1 MSTELSIKNIIVAF
15 FVIVV
20 VGVVGWWGS
29 NTILDLSHQYGWD
42 MFVSQEEIKNQ
53 RDSKEIFSD
62 MIVQVND
69 CLIDEDSGCVCMD
82 EEVSFPSGYHIRMEQ
97 EGLSTK
103 ISLKSSRIDLAE
115 ETIAFIPC
123 ALLEGDS
130 SFVEIGDKISLIYG
144 PNSLTLNNYE
154 GVFDPSL
161 IFYKL
166 SNDKIC
172 VMSIAVSR
180 EKGDLSLVCSEK
192 NEKFESFPE
201 AVNNYDSGLD
211 SNSLDSLIS
220 LASLNSNFVN
230 GAEKVMEGIIYIESY
245 TGENFVNREILY
257 NSNSE
262 IYVEGKGNG
271 ISMLEIK
278 GSKSAYTV
286 LRSSEGENL
295 MNLYGY
301 GGVNFDDSSL
311 AAVLVNNNEL
321 SISFGYLYLIES
333 IDSFSNVDSTND
345 IFNIWLNNYHKFS
358 IPYSEYV
365 DKMNILNN
373 NANLIGVS
381 SSQILKEDKTPHII

>member
-1 MSTELSIKNIIVAF
+1 MDLSVKNIMAAF
-15 FVIVV
+15 FVIIV

-29 NTILDLSHQYGWD
+29 NAILDLSHQYGWD

-53 RDSKEIFSD
+53 KDSKEIFSD
-62 MIVQVND
+62 MLIQVHD
-69 CLIDEDSGCVCMD
+69 CLMDEDSGCVCID
-82 EEVSFPSGYHIRMEQ
+82 EEFSFPSEYLIELEQ

-115 ETIAFIPC
+115 ERINFVPC
-123 ALLEGDS
+123 ALIDKDS
-130 SFVEIGDKISLIYG
+130 SFVEISDKISLIYG
-144 PNSLTLNNYE
+144 SNSLTLNNYE
-154 GVFDPSL
+154 GGFDPSL

-166 SNDKIC
+166 SDDKIC

-192 NEKFESFPE
+192 NERFGSFSE
-201 AVNNYDSGLD
+201 AVNSYDSGLD
-211 SNSLDSLIS
+211 SSSLNSLIS
-220 LASLNSNFVN
+220 LASLNSNFVSN
-230 GAEKVMEGIIYIESY
+230 AEKVMEGIIYIESY
-245 TGENFVNREILY
+245 TGGKFINREILY

-262 IYVEGKGNG
+262 VYVEGKGNG

-278 GSKSAYTV
+278 GSKSAYSV
-286 LRSSEGENL
+286 LESSEGKSL

-301 GGVNFDDSSL
+301 GGVDFDDSSL

-321 SISFGYLYLIES
+321 SIAFGYLYLIGS
-333 IDSFSNVDSTND
+333 TNSFSNIESTKE
-345 IFNIWLNNYHKFS
+345 IFNIWLNDYHKFS
-358 IPYSEYV
+358 ISYSEYV

-381 SSQILKEDKTPHII
+381 SSQILEEGNNPHII